1 MKQMEIKTMQ
11 LEIENAKLRS
21 NKKAALQAE
30 MAEEGD
36 RLKK

>member
-1 MKQMEIKTMQ
+1 

-30 MAEEGD
+30 MAEEGE
-36 RLKK
+36 RLRK